1 MYTKKIEEDLS
12 CGVRVAMKVFGGKWK
27 CCILDAISQGISRP
41 ADISRVITDAS
52 PRVIEMHLAE
62 LLFFGAVEK
71 DTDEVY
77 PKRSEYRLT
86 ALGRTILP
94 VIAHLEEW
102 GQTNMEFVKD
112 RQAVLDERMAV
123 GMHAEMD

>member
-27 CCILDAISQGISRP
+27 CCILDAINQGITRP
-41 ADISRVITDAS
+41 ADIGREINEAS
-52 PRVIEMHLAE
+52 TRVIEMHLAE

-71 DTDEVY
+71 NADEVY

-86 ALGRTILP
+86 DLGRTILP
-94 VIAHLEEW
+94 VISHLEQW
-102 GQTNMEFVKD
+102 GLEHMEFVKD
-112 RQAVLDERMAV
+112 RQAILDERMAV
-123 GMHAEMD
+123 GMHDTI